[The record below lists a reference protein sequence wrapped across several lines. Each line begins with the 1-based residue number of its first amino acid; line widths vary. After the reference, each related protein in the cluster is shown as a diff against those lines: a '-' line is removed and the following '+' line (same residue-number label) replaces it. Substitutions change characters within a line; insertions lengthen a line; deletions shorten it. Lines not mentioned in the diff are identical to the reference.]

1 MNITLKTPIRIVAS
15 VYLLSLLFLLGIQY
29 WPESMFW
36 LASLVCYT
44 PTSLIII
51 PWVFL
56 FPTLLYSQRWILA
69 SILTIITLLTGY
81 IFSNFEFNINSI
93 DQEILQTQKLT
104 VLSANLGG
112 TDPQKIALLIKNIQ
126 PDIISL
132 QEVTAAQIK
141 HQFDHDPWNVICES
155 HLCLISRYQLK
166 LVNAVSR
173 NFLQDWGDFIMHVEI
188 NSPSKMI
195 DFYNVHLETPREGIE
210 ALIKNPIKG
219 IAKMKDVTEHQLIE
233 SGIASNLA
241 KKGHLSIIAGDFNM
255 TELSPIYQTYWA
267 NYENSFAQK
276 GTGFGYSKSSK
287 WIGVRIDHILYDKNA
302 WSTKRAWVGPSIDS
316 DHLPIITILTPSN

>member
-1 MNITLKTPIRIVAS
+1 MKKKFKTLAKIVAIF
-15 VYLLSLLFLLGIQY
+15 YLFSLISLLGMQF

-36 LASLVCYT
+36 LASLVCYI
-44 PTSLIII
+44 PTWFIIL

-56 FPTLLYSQRWILA
+56 FPALLYFHLWILA
-69 SILTIITLLTGY
+69 SLLTIITLCTAY
-81 IFSNFEFNINSI
+81 TFSNFEFNFDSI
-93 DQEILQTQKLT
+93 EPNLQKTNNLT

-112 TDPQKIALLIKNIQ
+112 TNSQKLALLIKNIQ

-132 QEVTAAQIK
+132 QEVSSGQIK
-141 HQFDHDPWNVICES
+141 HQFDHTPWNVICES
-155 HLCLISRYQLK
+155 HLCVISRYKLK
-166 LVNAVSR
+166 LVKAVSR
-173 NFLQDWGDFIMHVEI
+173 KFLQDWGDFIMHVEI
-188 NSPSKMI
+188 NLPSKTI

-219 IAKMKDVTEHQLIE
+219 IAKMKNVTEHQLIE
-233 SGIASNLA
+233 SGIASSLA
-241 KKGHLSIIAGDFNM
+241 QKGRLSIVAGDFNM

-267 NYENSFAQK
+267 NFENSFAQK

-302 WSTKRAWVGPSIDS
+302 WSTKRAWVGPSINS
-316 DHLPIITILTPSN
+316 DHLPIITVLTPH